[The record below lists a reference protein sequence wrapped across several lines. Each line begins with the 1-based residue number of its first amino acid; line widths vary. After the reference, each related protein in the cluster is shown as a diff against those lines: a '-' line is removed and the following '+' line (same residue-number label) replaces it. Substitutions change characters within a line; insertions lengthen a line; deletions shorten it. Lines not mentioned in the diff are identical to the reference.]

1 VDRDGSA
8 VGALPRAEEIVVHA
22 RTTQLQ
28 ADRSKVD
35 DGIAYVRDEVIPAVT
50 AMEGC
55 VGMSLLV
62 DRESGQCIATT
73 AWQTEEAMAATAD
86 RVRPV
91 RERAE
96 QILGASTSDVDQW
109 EVAVVHRDHAS
120 PEGACARV
128 TWVSG
133 ATGGADR
140 VVDVYRMAILPRLQ
154 ELEGFCSASL
164 MTDRMTNRAVGTVIF
179 DSREALER
187 SRDATAAIRGAAMA
201 EMGANIDRVGEMEVA
216 LAHLHVPEMA

>member
-1 VDRDGSA
+1 VDRDGGA

-22 RTTQLQ
+22 RTTHLQ
-28 ADRSKVD
+28 ADRSKID

-62 DRESGQCIATT
+62 DRESGHFIATT
-73 AWQTEEAMAATAD
+73 AWQTQEAMAATAE

-96 QILGASTSDVDQW
+96 QVLGAGTSDVDQW

-133 ATGGADR
+133 APSIER
-140 VVDVYRMAILPRLQ
+140 VVDVYRMGILPRLQ
-154 ELEGFCSASL
+154 ELDGFCSASL
-164 MTDRMTNRAVGTVIF
+164 MTDRETGRAVGTVSF
-179 DSREALER
+179 DSREAMER
-187 SRDATAAIRGAAMA
+187 SRETTAAIRGAAVA
-201 EMGANIDRVGEMEVA
+201 EMGATVDRVAEMEVA